1 MRYPPVK
8 LMKKPRHWPS
18 NCPLPMAQEGQNGTR
33 DGPQN
38 RDVGIVVI
46 KPLTHERDEKTVH
59 NWCALYRRFQ

>member
-8 LMKKPRHWPS
+8 LMEKSRHQPG
-18 NCPLPMAQEGQNGTR
+18 NCPLPMTQGQSGTR

-46 KPLTHERDEKTVH
+46 KPLTHGRDEKAVH
-59 NWCALYRRFQ
+59 H